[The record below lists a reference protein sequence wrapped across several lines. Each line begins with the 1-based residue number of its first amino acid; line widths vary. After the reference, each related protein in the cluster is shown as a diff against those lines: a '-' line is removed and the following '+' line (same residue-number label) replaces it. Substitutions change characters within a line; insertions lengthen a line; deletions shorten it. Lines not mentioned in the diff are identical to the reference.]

1 MPADRPVRE
10 DLPPFSG
17 LARRTSLMHTL
28 QRGGVLSRKVI
39 HLGSGLMLLALP
51 LWGYAGFQ
59 RLVWL
64 AFGVAV
70 VVEGFRRTRRGR
82 SLFNQYLGPLLKGRE
97 RDGALTDA
105 FWHLLATAI
114 LVTFFPPEAALA
126 GFLLLVFAD
135 SAAWWAGQ
143 RGEIRIRKKTL
154 EGSLAFAGTGVLLL
168 SLLPG
173 ASPLRIGGVV
183 AVTTLVEHLVER
195 DNLWV
200 PLVAGAL
207 WMFVPG

>member
-1 MPADRPVRE
+1 MGV
-10 DLPPFSG
+10 L
-17 LARRTSLMHTL
+17 H
-28 QRGGVLSRKVI
+28 RGGMLSRKAI

-51 LWGYAGFQ
+51 LWGFAGFQ

-70 VVEGFRRTRRGR
+70 VVEGFRHTPRGR
-82 SLFNQYLGPLLKGRE
+82 MLFNRYLGPLLKGKE

-105 FWHLLATAI
+105 FWHLLASAV
-114 LVTFFPPEAALA
+114 LVTLFPPEAALA

-143 RGEIRIRKKTL
+143 RGTVRIRKKTL
-154 EGSLAFAGTGVLLL
+154 EGSLAFVGTGVLLL

-173 ASPLRIGGVV
+173 ATPLRIGGVV
-183 AVTTLVEHLVER
+183 MVTALVEHFVER

-207 WMFVPG
+207 WVLVPG